1 VHFLRKSR
9 WKAVVLIVL
18 GAASY
23 GLLSPFIKLAYRT
36 GWDDGAISTSQMTMG
51 ALITWLLVLIRRK
64 SWSNPFRG
72 PWIKLTIVGIF
83 GLALTTVFYNKTLA
97 ELDASLA
104 IVLLFQFTWMT
115 IVLDSLVNRRW
126 PSRYRLV
133 AILFVLAGT
142 LFAVNI
148 FAADWTR
155 FSLMGIGLG
164 LCSAGCYS
172 LFLFLTGRIHGN
184 TDSLMK
190 SAIMLT
196 AALIPIYLIY
206 PPHYFIGPGMGSL
219 LLWGLL
225 LGVLGQVIPTLFFN
239 IGIPKVGSSV
249 AAMLG
254 SMELPVAVLGALF
267 IVGES
272 VLTVQWCG
280 MLLIL
285 MGIIISEMKRT

>member
-1 VHFLRKSR
+1 M
-9 WKAVVLIVL
+9 LIVL

-72 PWIKLTIVGIF
+72 PWIKLTIVGIL
-83 GLALTTVFYNKTLA
+83 GLALTTVFYNKTLT

-126 PSRYRLV
+126 PSRYQLV
-133 AILFVLAGT
+133 AILFVVAGT

-148 FAADWTR
+148 FAADWSR

-164 LCSAGCYS
+164 LCSAGGYS
-172 LFLFLTGRIHGN
+172 LFLFLTGRINGN

-196 AALIPIYLIY
+196 AALIPVYLIY

-254 SMELPVAVLGALF
+254 SMELPVVVLGALF
-267 IVGES
+267 IAGES
-272 VLTVQWCG
+272 VLTVQWFG

-285 MGIIISEMKRT
+285 TGIIISEMKRS

>member
-1 VHFLRKSR
+1 MQKSR
-9 WKAVVLIVL
+9 WTAVVLIVL

-72 PWIKLTIVGIF
+72 PWIKLTIVGIL
-83 GLALTTVFYNKTLA
+83 GLALTTVFYNKTLT

-126 PSRYRLV
+126 PSRYQLV
-133 AILFVLAGT
+133 AILFVVAGT

-148 FAADWTR
+148 FAADWSR

-164 LCSAGCYS
+164 LCSAGGYS
-172 LFLFLTGRIHGN
+172 LFLFLTGRINGN

-196 AALIPIYLIY
+196 AALIPVYLIY

-254 SMELPVAVLGALF
+254 SMELPVVVLGALF
-267 IVGES
+267 IAGES
-272 VLTVQWCG
+272 VLTVQWFG

-285 MGIIISEMKRT
+285 TGIIISEMKRS